1 MLPYFTAF
9 IAVVCYGAV
18 GPIIKKTGAEMPT
31 LLFIGISSTMLAV
44 GAFVMLLLTEGRA
57 AFFLPERSKLARF
70 LIFAV
75 INLVG
80 WVLYMHSIKHIPVA
94 QYDMIAGLGILV
106 TAFFASVILG
116 EPMHLRYLPAAIF
129 ILIGLRIAIGPDLSA
144 K

>member
-9 IAVVCYGAV
+9 IAVVCYGV
-18 GPIIKKTGAEMPT
+18 IGPIIKKTGAAMPT
-31 LLFIGISSTMLAV
+31 FLFIGISSTMLAV

-57 AFFLPERSKLARF
+57 GFVLPERSKLTGF
-70 LIFAV
+70 LVFAV

-80 WVLYMHSIKHIPVA
+80 WVLYMYSIKHIPVA

>member
-9 IAVVCYGAV
+9 IAVVCYGVV
-18 GPIIKKTGAEMPT
+18 GPIIKKTGAAMPT
-31 LLFIGISSTMLAV
+31 FLFIGISSTMLAV

-57 AFFLPERSKLARF
+57 GFVLPERSKLTGF
-70 LIFAV
+70 LVFAV

-80 WVLYMHSIKHIPVA
+80 WVLYMYSIKHIPVA

-116 EPMHLRYLPAAIF
+116 EPMPLRYLPAAIF